1 MISKDMKM
9 IMEENDQLTKENFN
23 IAIVGL
29 GYVGLPLAIEFSKKY
44 KTIGFDI
51 NPARVNDLKKGSDV
65 TNEISSVALLETR
78 LEVTSEAS
86 SLVDCNI
93 FIITVPTPVDLDKK
107 PDFTHIINASKIV
120 GKFIKND
127 SIIIYE
133 STVYPGAT
141 EEICVPILE
150 ESSGLTFNK
159 DFYCGYSPERI
170 NPGDKE
176 HKITDILKITSGST
190 PKVAELVDSLYRS
203 IIPAGTFKAAN
214 IKTAEAAKVIENTQR
229 DLNIALIN
237 ELSIIFKTL
246 GLDTKE
252 VLDAAETKWNF
263 LPFRPGL
270 VGGHCIG
277 VDPYYLTY
285 KSTLEGYTPE
295 MILSGRRLNDRMSEI
310 VASNLFELMEVKNI
324 NIANSRILILGFTF
338 KEDCP
343 DFRNTKVLDLYN
355 YLKIK
360 AKVVDIFDP
369 WVDCEL
375 VKQELNIEVNDK
387 LISDSYDAVILAV
400 AHNQFEV
407 FNSKGFGKI
416 VKDNS
421 VIYDLKHY
429 LIDEIVTARL

>member
-9 IMEENDQLTKENFN
+9 IMEENDQLTKEKYN

-277 VDPYYLTY
+277 VDPYYLTH

>member
-9 IMEENDQLTKENFN
+9 IMEENDQLTKEKYN

-51 NPARVNDLKKGSDV
+51 NPARVNNLKKGSDV
-65 TNEISSVALLETR
+65 TNEISSVTLLETS

>member
-1 MISKDMKM
+1 MKM
-9 IMEENDQLTKENFN
+9 TMEENDQLTKEKYN

-51 NPARVNDLKKGSDV
+51 NTARVNNLKKGSDV
-65 TNEISSVALLETR
+65 TNEISSATLLETR

-86 SLVDCNI
+86 SLDNCNI

-127 SIIIYE
+127 SIVIYE

-141 EEICVPILE
+141 EEICAPILE

-190 PKVAELVDSLYRS
+190 PKIAELVDSLYRS

-277 VDPYYLTY
+277 VDPYYLTH

-295 MILSGRRLNDRMSEI
+295 MILSGRRLNDRMPEI
-310 VASNLFELMEVKNI
+310 VAYNLFELMEVKNI
-324 NIANSRILILGFTF
+324 YIADSRILILGFTF
-338 KEDCP
+338 KENCP

-355 YLKIK
+355 YLKVK
-360 AKVVDIFDP
+360 AKAVDVFDP

-400 AHNQFEV
+400 AHNQFQV

-416 VKDNS
+416 VKNNS

-429 LIDEIVTARL
+429 LFDEIVTARL